1 MINIDIKRILQLTKN
16 NIHIYSTFLTHM
28 ENILLHNEHIKLY
41 KRKNSKFWQMR
52 IKPPKEKA
60 IRESTGCKSL
70 KDAKEIATRKYYT
83 LSNEKKY
90 IQLNSESNH
99 LYKNK
104 HLLGIKDLSKSEI
117 EYILEYAQQ
126 FIEFNK
132 QKIKKDNIL
141 EGKSIFNVFFE
152 DSTRTRTSFEIAAKR
167 LGADLINVSVKDSSI
182 NKGET
187 LLDTIVTIGS
197 MDPDLLVIRHPEYG
211 VSEMISKTINA
222 SVINAGDG
230 SHEHPTQA
238 LLDALTIK
246 NKIGNFENL
255 KIAICGDILHSRV
268 ARSNI
273 YLLKKLGAKINVVGP
288 KTLIPDEISKLG
300 VSVYY
305 DMKNGLK
312 NCNIVMMLRIQKER
326 ILGIHIPSEKDY
338 FNDFGLNFEK
348 LKYANKNALVMHPGP
363 MNRGVEIDSKVA
375 DDVTRSL
382 IQDQV
387 SMGVA
392 IRMAC
397 LKILTDNKDKL

>member
-1 MINIDIKRILQLTKN
+1 MKYII
-16 NIHIYSTFLTHM
+16 
-28 ENILLHNEHIKLY
+28 LHNGHIKIY
-41 KRKNSKFWQMR
+41 KRENSKYWQMR
-52 IKPPKEKA
+52 IKAPRRKA
-60 IRESTGCKSL
+60 IRESTGCKIL
-70 KDAKEIATRKYYT
+70 KDAKSIATNRYNT
-83 LSNEKKY
+83 LTFEKKY
-90 IQLNSESNH
+90 VSINKESQHQYNG
-99 LYKNK
+99 K
-104 HLLGIKDLSKSEI
+104 HLLGIKNLNKNEI
-117 EYILEYAQQ
+117 NYILDYAQQ
-126 FIEFNK
+126 FIEFNN

-141 EGKSIFNVFFE
+141 KGRSIFNVFFE

-187 LLDTIVTIGS
+187 LLDTIITIGS
-197 MDPDLLVIRHPEYG
+197 LDPDLLIIRHPEYG
-211 VSEMISKTINA
+211 VSEMISNTINA

-246 NKIGNFENL
+246 NKIGKFKDL

-273 YLLKKLGAKINVVGP
+273 YILKKLGAKINLVGP
-288 KTLIPDEISKLG
+288 RTLIPEDINKLG

-312 NCNIVMMLRIQKER
+312 DCDIVMMLRIQKER

-338 FNDFGLNFEK
+338 FIEYGLDFQK
-348 LKYANKNALVMHPGP
+348 LKYAKKNALVMHPGP

-382 IQDQV
+382 IQSQV

-397 LKILTDNKDKL
+397 LKILIDNKDIN